1 MISRRFVLI
10 RFYATLDI
18 FRLAVDALWNNR
30 LRTGLTMLGMI
41 IGIASVVG
49 ITAIGQ
55 GIQLATTQQIQ
66 SLGTH
71 VLLIQPNTPTD
82 SSVGETAS
90 LPSHTTTLTWED
102 AQAIAQQVTSA
113 QAVSAFLQ
121 QFQTRVVYQN
131 QNITTTLLGTD
142 PAYLEIRN
150 LHLQAGQFLS
160 QADLKAAQPVVVLGA
175 KVRDRL
181 FGTAENA
188 VGQAVRIQGERY
200 SVIGV
205 LSPKGAVGGIDQD
218 DQVYIP
224 LTNMS
229 ARIVGNTAL
238 SGVAIHGLWL
248 QTQDEASLSA
258 AHFQVMNLLRLRHQI
273 YPPEPDT
280 VQIINQASLI
290 NTFNQVAGLL
300 TILVVSIAGISLVVG
315 GIGIANILLVSV
327 VERTREI
334 GIRKAVGATNPAI
347 LYQFLAE
354 AMMLSGMGGSIGVG
368 LGVTIA
374 FVATLLFHFPLV
386 ISLWSLVTGMG
397 LAAIVG
403 WLAGVVPAQRAAR
416 LDPIEA
422 LRSE

>member
-1 MISRRFVLI
+1 MVPRRWLLI
-10 RFYATLDI
+10 RLYAVIDI
-18 FRLAVDALWNNR
+18 LRLAVNSLWSNR

-55 GIQLATTQQIQ
+55 GIQLATAQEIQ
-66 SLGTH
+66 SLGTNI
-71 VLLIQPNTPTD
+71 LLIQPSTPTGTNM
-82 SSVGETAS
+82 GETAS
-90 LPSHTTTLTWED
+90 FDHNTTTLTWED
-102 AQAIAQQVTSA
+102 AKAIAQYVTSA

-131 QNITTTLLGTD
+131 KNTTTTLLGTD

-150 LHLQAGQFLS
+150 LQLQAGQFLS
-160 QADLKAAQPVVVLGA
+160 EADMKAAQPVVVLGA

-181 FGTAENA
+181 FRTVDN
-188 VGQAVRIQGERY
+188 VIGQAVRIQGERY

-205 LSPKGAVGGIDQD
+205 LSPRGAVGGIDQD

-238 SGVAIHGLWL
+238 SGLAIHGIWL
-248 QTQDEASLSA
+248 QTQDEASLNA

-273 YPPEPDT
+273 YPPEPDS

-300 TILVVSIAGISLVVG
+300 TILVVSVAGISLIVG

-327 VERTREI
+327 VERTKEI
-334 GIRKAVGATNPAI
+334 GIRKAVGATNFTI

-354 AMMLSGMGGSIGVG
+354 AMMLSGIGGSIGVG
-368 LGVTIA
+368 VGVTIA
-374 FVATLLFHFPLV
+374 FVATLVFRFPLV
-386 ISLWSLVTGMG
+386 IPLWSLVAGMG
-397 LAAIVG
+397 LAGIVG
-403 WLAGVVPAQRAAR
+403 WLAGVIPAQRAAR